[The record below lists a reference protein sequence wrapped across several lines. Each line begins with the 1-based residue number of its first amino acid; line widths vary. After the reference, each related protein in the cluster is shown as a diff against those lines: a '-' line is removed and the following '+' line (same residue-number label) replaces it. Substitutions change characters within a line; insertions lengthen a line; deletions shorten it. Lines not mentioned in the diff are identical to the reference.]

1 MPPLVD
7 ALVERMEAMLE
18 PMVAAEDPRRFFHAT
33 YLRTTRAVGR
43 DIEAGGFVDPGWT
56 ERWDVAFADLYLDAC
71 DAWSEGRPAP
81 GPWQVA
87 FDATRGERLPPVRLV
102 LLGMNA
108 HINYDLPQALLA
120 VIPDDGFDDPDLIAR
135 RAADHEHIDA
145 ILVARVAAEDV
156 ELRKVE
162 RPGDRTLLDRVLTPF
177 NRSGTKRFLKEARA
191 KVWRNARVLSGARR
205 RGPEELDRRL
215 RELET
220 RSRERVSDLL
230 APGQVILNLARDGF
244 GVLLEGA

>member
-7 ALVERMEAMLE
+7 ALVERMETMLA
-18 PMVAAEDPRRFFHAT
+18 PMVETDDPRRFFHAT

-43 DIEAGGFVDPGWT
+43 DIEGGGFVDPDWT
-56 ERWDVAFADLYLDAC
+56 ERWDVAFAALYLDAC
-71 DAWSEGRPAP
+71 DAWTQGRATP

-87 FDATRGERLPPVRLV
+87 FDATRGERLAPVRLV

-120 VIPDDGFDDPDLIAR
+120 VISDAEFDDPAVVAE
-135 RAADHEHIDA
+135 RATDHEHVDA
-145 ILVARVAAEDV
+145 ILVARVAAEDI

-162 RPGDRTLLDRVLTPF
+162 QRGDRTLLDRALTPF

-191 KVWRNARVLSGARR
+191 KVWRNARALSTARR
-205 RGPEELDRRL
+205 AGPDELERRL
-215 RELET
+215 RELEA
-220 RSRERVSDLL
+220 RSRDRVADLL
-230 APGQVILNLARDGF
+230 APGQVILNLSRDGF
-244 GVLLEGA
+244 GVLLDGA